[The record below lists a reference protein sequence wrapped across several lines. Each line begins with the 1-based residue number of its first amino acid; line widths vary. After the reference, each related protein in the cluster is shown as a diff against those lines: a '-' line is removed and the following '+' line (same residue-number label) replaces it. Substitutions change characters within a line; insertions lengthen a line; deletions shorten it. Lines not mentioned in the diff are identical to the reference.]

1 MRRIVPAA
9 AVIALL
15 VLFMGACSNDANSGL
30 DRDWLAV
37 LHHKKAATSP
47 QASPRQKQIYADTL
61 GAFVQQHPQHSRAR
75 AVYERIQLDFARE
88 LASIGRYQ
96 DAIRFYRAVL
106 AHDPGN
112 AEAVRGVAD
121 AVDRLAVSHNKLLAL
136 EKGMSQHQVAQLL
149 GKPIPGWTSKHEH
162 AEVTN
167 ESWYYRT
174 REGGIAGVY
183 FRDGVLV
190 AAEATANEKVAPLTR

>member
-9 AVIALL
+9 AVLFL
-15 VLFMGACSNDANSGL
+15 VAACSGDTNSAL
-30 DRDWLAV
+30 DRDWLQV
-37 LHHKKAATSP
+37 LHHKKAAVSP
-47 QASPRQKQIYADTL
+47 KASPREKQIYADTL

-96 DAIRFYRAVL
+96 DSIRFYRAVL
-106 AHDPGN
+106 AHDPAN
-112 AEAVRGVAD
+112 PEATKGVAD
-121 AVDRLAVSHNKLLAL
+121 AVDRLAVPHTKLLAL

-149 GKPIPGWTSKHEH
+149 GKPIPGWTSKHERSD
-162 AEVTN
+162 VVN

-174 REGGIAGVY
+174 SEGGIAGIY
-183 FRDGVLV
+183 FRDGLLV
-190 AAEATANEKVAPLTR
+190 AAEATAHEKLAPLYRQP

>member
-1 MRRIVPAA
+1 MRRFVPAVA
-9 AVIALL
+9 AILL
-15 VLFMGACSNDANSGL
+15 LASCSNDANNAL
-30 DRDWLAV
+30 DRDWLSV
-37 LHHKKAATSP
+37 LHHKKAAVAP

-88 LASIGRYQ
+88 LASIGRNQ

-112 AEAVRGVAD
+112 AEAVKGVAD
-121 AVDRLAVSHNKLLAL
+121 AVDRLAVSHTKLLAL

-149 GKPIPGWTSKHEH
+149 GKPIPGWTSTHEH

-174 REGGIAGVY
+174 SEGGIAGVY

-190 AAEATANEKVAPLTR
+190 AAEATAHEKVAPLTR

>member
-1 MRRIVPAA
+1 MSRIVPA
-9 AVIALL
+9 VVVLL
-15 VLFMGACSNDANSGL
+15 LFAACSNDANNAL
-30 DRDWLAV
+30 DRDWLQV
-37 LHHKKAATSP
+37 LHHKKAADSP
-47 QASPRQKQIYADTL
+47 KASPVQKQIYADTL

-75 AVYERIQLDFARE
+75 EVYERIQIDFARE

-96 DAIRFYRAVL
+96 DSIRFYRAVL
-106 AHDPGN
+106 AHDPAN
-112 AEAVRGVAD
+112 PEAARGVAD
-121 AVDRLAVSHNKLLAL
+121 AIDRLAVARTKLLAL

-162 AEVTN
+162 AEVVN

-174 REGGIAGVY
+174 SEGGIAGVY

-190 AAEATANEKVAPLTR
+190 AAEATAHEKLAPLTR